1 MTRKRLDAVDRGI
14 LHLLQENARDQ
25 TPVDMAKRLPVSDGT
40 VRNRIRKMEDDGV
53 IDGYVPRLD
62 YESAGFPLQVVFSC
76 TVAAEDQE
84 AVARDA
90 LEVHRVV
97 AARELF
103 SADGNVEVVAVG
115 TCSADLLDVAERLD
129 ELGLDVVGLKLVRNE
144 YTQPFDR
151 FGADE
156 VGDR

>member
-1 MTRKRLDAVDRGI
+1 MTGKRLDAVDRGI

-25 TPVDMAKRLPVSDGT
+25 TPVDMARQLPVSDGT

-62 YESAGFPLQVVFSC
+62 YESAGLPLRVVFSC
-76 TVAAEDQE
+76 TAGVEDQE
-84 AVARDA
+84 AIARDA

-97 AARELF
+97 AVRELL

-115 TCSADLLDVAERLD
+115 SCSGDLLDVAERLGQ
-129 ELGLDVVGLKLVRNE
+129 LGMDVVRLKFVRNE
-144 YTQPFDR
+144 YEQPFDC

-156 VGDR
+156 VVER